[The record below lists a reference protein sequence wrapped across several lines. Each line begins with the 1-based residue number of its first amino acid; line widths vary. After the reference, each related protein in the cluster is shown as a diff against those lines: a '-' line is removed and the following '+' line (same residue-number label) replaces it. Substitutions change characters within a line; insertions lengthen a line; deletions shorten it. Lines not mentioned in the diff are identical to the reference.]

1 VIGSAR
7 RGSLGIDHTL
17 MLLHFTWPIV
27 VAGASNQKARIRA
40 QKAPVF
46 SPAGSGNE
54 KQTPKGSLVI
64 QRTK

>member
-1 VIGSAR
+1 MSESS
-7 RGSLGIDHTL
+7 RGSLGIDQSRHIIDI
-17 MLLHFTWPIV
+17 TWPIV